1 MNENYLDFTLSDQ
14 CFIKKLIHIEK
25 QNQTSFY
32 ISDFLFH
39 VKSFEITIVNHF
51 LSITICSMIQVQSP
65 MTFFH

>member
-1 MNENYLDFTLSDQ
+1 MFYQ
-14 CFIKKLIHIEK
+14 KLIHIEK

-51 LSITICSMIQVQSP
+51 LSITIYSVLQVQSP